1 MNQKVQLYIENQLV
15 DTFDSSPIKIVSS
28 IKDFREPGKLFTDYS
43 QNFNLPATNT
53 NNKIFK
59 HYYDYDII
67 EGGFDARKS
76 KEARI
81 EINDRPFREG
91 YITLDSVDLKY
102 NKPSTYKVT
111 FYGNLRTLKELFN
124 NLKLSDLDYLDDF
137 NIKYRATGTDS
148 FYQYLTTSKNIIDSE
163 GTTHIQP
170 IVVPLISN
178 KERLYY
184 NSSADFYGQLS
195 DGNLYYDSNDYGTGH
210 PANGLKFEYIR
221 PAIRID
227 LIIRAIE
234 KYVNKNSETYN
245 ISFSND
251 FFNSSLLQYYNLY
264 MWLNKDKEEETS
276 AIGRTQPIDT
286 FTMKTE
292 YGYVTYGGGTIQ
304 EQVFS
309 IVCTDSNGSTSG
321 NTGSKFIING
331 VEDDYVDTIEARL
344 RCVSSD
350 TNTKYDIKVF
360 RDGQLLTTF
369 NQNTQTGAQSLN
381 FYIERDGE
389 YRFQIVTEDNNPI
402 NFDSGFEITFVT
414 IPTSDRHI
422 FNNVVFTAGP
432 IDTSDPLEFSIT
444 ENMPD
449 MSVIEFLSGIFK
461 MFNLV
466 CYVEGGIN
474 TTYGN
479 YNANTTNLKNIRVK
493 TLDSYYSSS
502 NSELDITDRID
513 ISSSSVHRLLPYSR
527 IEFKYEDT
535 EAVLAEQHKS
545 SELEWGGEFWGIEG
559 ARAEKK
565 YEIIPPF
572 SHMKFERLKDEN
584 TDTVTNIQVGY
595 SITRGS
601 SSRDG
606 SNINESNINDNKEE
620 KYNPH
625 YGKPLLF
632 YPHRVNNGEAI
643 PYLYE
648 SGASVINVEPA
659 PTSYFIPLNQA
670 SVTTATTN
678 HFGEELNEY
687 DAYNNVESNQSNLFN
702 LYYKNYI
709 THLFDSRS
717 RITKVKANLTNAFL
731 SKFSLADK
739 IRISGK
745 TYTINKANIDIVSGK
760 ADFELQRYYSIKSY
774 YCLPADIDV
783 NIEVTSAGNQ
793 YVFDNKYG
801 TYQIDEGTYTFE
813 DVPSGHPIAFHN
825 FGKENNIT
833 YTGET
838 NAGSKVG
845 LDGNTYTYYSGN
857 VTVTVT
863 GDFGTISYECYNH
876 GYMGGENNLAYNSAC
891 SEDGGGGVTPTPTD
905 ITADS
910 TNFTADNALITADQ
924 TSSDVTPTPTPTPTP
939 EVGDF
944 TVDTIN
950 TTSDDTN
957 ITSDKLDQ

>member
-15 DTFDSSPIKIVSS
+15 DTFDSSPINIVSS

-43 QNFNLPATNT
+43 QNFNLPATNK

-59 HYYDYDII
+59 HYYDYDVT

-124 NLKLSDLDYLDDF
+124 NLKLSDLDYLDEF
-137 NIKYRATGTDS
+137 NIKYKPTGTDS
-148 FYQYLTTSKNIIDSE
+148 FYEYLTTSKNIIDSE

-184 NSSADFYGQLS
+184 NNNSSFYGQLS
-195 DGNLYYDSNDYGTGH
+195 DGNLYHDGSYPVNSK
-210 PANGLKFEYIR
+210 ANGLKFEHIKPSIR
-221 PAIRID
+221 VD

-264 MWLNKDKEEETS
+264 MWLNKDREEE
-276 AIGRTQPIDT
+276 INVVKNIQPINT
-286 FTMKTE
+286 FSIATN

-309 IVCTDSNGSTSG
+309 IVCTDSDGNTSG
-321 NTGSKFIING
+321 NTGSKFIISG

-344 RCVSSD
+344 RCVSS
-350 TNTKYDIKVF
+350 NTTTKFDVRVY
-360 RDGQLLTTF
+360 RDGQLLNTF
-369 NQNTQTGAQSLN
+369 NQNTQTGSQSLN

-389 YRFQIVTEDNNPI
+389 YRFDLVTNSTDSI
-402 NFDSGFEITFVT
+402 NFDSGFEITFAT
-414 IPTSDRHI
+414 TARSNRHT
-422 FNNVVFTAGP
+422 FNNITYGGVP
-432 IDTSDPLEFSIT
+432 INIVADTVEFSIS

-449 MSVIEFLSGIFK
+449 MSVIDFLSGIFK

-466 CYVEGGIN
+466 CYVEGDIN

-479 YNANTTNLKNIRVK
+479 YNSNTTNLKNIRVK

-513 ISSSSVHRLLPYSR
+513 ISSSKVERLLPYSR

-535 EAVLAEQHKS
+535 EAILAEQHKSS
-545 SELEWGGEFWGIEG
+545 SELEWGGEFWGVEKS
-559 ARAEKK
+559 RVEKK

-572 SHMKFERLKDEN
+572 AHMKFERLKNEN
-584 TDTVTNIQVGY
+584 TDTVTGIQVGY
-595 SITRGS
+595 SIKR
-601 SSRDG
+601 
-606 SNINESNINDNKEE
+606 SNANAEDYKSE

-632 YPHRVNNGEAI
+632 YPYRIASGASI
-643 PYLYE
+643 PYLYRNPTGYTQLE
-648 SGASVINVEPA
+648 GGAS
-659 PTSYFIPLNQA
+659 SYFIPLNQA
-670 SVTTATTN
+670 HPTTATTN

-687 DAYNNVESNQSNLFN
+687 DAYDNVQSNQSNLFN

-760 ADFELQRYYSIKSY
+760 AQFELQRYYNIKSY
-774 YCLPADIDV
+774 YCLPEDIDV
-783 NIEVTSAGNQ
+783 NVEVTSAGNQ

-813 DVPSGHPIAFHN
+813 DVPTHHPIAFHN

-833 YTGET
+833 YTGQT
-838 NAGSKVG
+838 NAGSKTG
-845 LDGNTYTYYSGN
+845 LDGNTYTYYSGD

-876 GYMGGENNLAYNSAC
+876 GYMGGENNLVYNSSC
-891 SEDGGGGVTPTPTD
+891 SEDGGGSVTPTPTD

-910 TNFTADNALITADQ
+910 TNVTADNALITADQ
-924 TSSDVTPTPTPTPTP
+924 TSSNVTPTPTPTPTP

-957 ITSDKLDQ
+957 VTSDKLDQ

>member
-15 DTFDSSPIKIVSS
+15 DTFDSSSINIVAS

-53 NNKIFK
+53 NNKVFK
-59 HYYDYDII
+59 HYYDYDVV

-124 NLKLSDLDYLDDF
+124 NLKLSDLDYLDEF
-137 NIKYRATGTDS
+137 NIKYKPTGTDS
-148 FYQYLTTSKNIIDSE
+148 FYEYLTTSKNIIDSE

-184 NSSADFYGQLS
+184 NSSSNFYGQLS
-195 DGNLYYDSNDYGTGH
+195 DGNLYYDSTSYITGH

-221 PAIRID
+221 PSIRVD

-234 KYVNKNSETYN
+234 KYVNKNNQTYN

-264 MWLNKDKEEETS
+264 MWLNKDIEEEIS
-276 AIGRTQPIDT
+276 VVKNTQPINT
-286 FTMKTE
+286 FAIATN
-292 YGYVTYGGGTIQ
+292 YGNVTYGGGATQ

-309 IVCTDSNGSTSG
+309 IVCTDSDGNTSG
-321 NTGSKFIING
+321 NTGSKFIISG
-331 VEDDYVDTIEARL
+331 VEDDYADSIEARL
-344 RCVSSD
+344 RCVSS
-350 TNTKYDIKVF
+350 NTTTKFDVRVY
-360 RDGQLLTTF
+360 RNGQLLNTF
-369 NQNTQTGAQSLN
+369 NQNTQTGTQSLD
-381 FYIERDGE
+381 FYVERDGE
-389 YRFQIVTEDNNPI
+389 YRFDLVTDNTDSI
-402 NFDSGFEITFVT
+402 NFDSGFEIKFVT
-414 IPTSDRHI
+414 IATSDRNT
-422 FNNVVFTAGP
+422 FNDITYGAGP
-432 IDTSDPLEFSIT
+432 INIVADTVEFSIT

-449 MSVIEFLSGIFK
+449 MSVIDFLSGIFK

-466 CYVEGGIN
+466 CYVEGDIN

-479 YNANTTNLKNIRVK
+479 YNSNTTNLKNIRVK

-513 ISSSSVHRLLPYSR
+513 ISSSKVERLLPYSR

-535 EAVLAEQHKS
+535 EAILAEQHKSS
-545 SELEWGGEFWGIEG
+545 SELEWGGEFWGVEK
-559 ARAEKK
+559 ARVEKK

-572 SHMKFERLKDEN
+572 AHMKFERLKNEN
-584 TDTVTNIQVGY
+584 TDTVTGIQVGY
-595 SITRGS
+595 SIKR
-601 SSRDG
+601 
-606 SNINESNINDNKEE
+606 SNANAEDYKSE

-632 YPHRVNNGEAI
+632 YPYRIASGLSI
-643 PYLYE
+643 PYLYRNPTGYTQLQG
-648 SGASVINVEPA
+648 GAS
-659 PTSYFIPLNQA
+659 SYFIPLNQA
-670 SVTTATTN
+670 HPTTATTN

-687 DAYNNVESNQSNLFN
+687 DAYDNVQSNQSNLFN

-760 ADFELQRYYSIKSY
+760 AQFELQRYYSIKSY
-774 YCLPADIDV
+774 YCLPDYIDV
-783 NIEVTSAGNQ
+783 NVEVTSSGNQ

-801 TYQIDEGTYTFE
+801 TYQIGEGIYVFE
-813 DVPSGHPIAFHN
+813 NVPTGHPIAFHN

-833 YTGET
+833 YTGVT
-838 NAGSKVG
+838 NAGSKTG
-845 LDGNTYTYYSGN
+845 LDGNTYAYYSGD
-857 VTVTVT
+857 VTVTVS

-876 GYMGGENNLAYNSAC
+876 GYMGGENNLVYNSSC
-891 SEDGGGGVTPTPTD
+891 SEGSAPTPTPVTGTLTVDATD
-905 ITADS
+905 IYVDS
-910 TNFTADNALITADQ
+910 ALITADQ
-924 TSSDVTPTPTPTPTP
+924 TD
-939 EVGDF
+939 E
-944 TVDTIN
+944 
-950 TTSDDTN
+950 
-957 ITSDKLDQ
+957 

>member
-15 DTFDSSPIKIVSS
+15 DTFDSSSINIVSS

-59 HYYDYDII
+59 HYYDYDVI

-81 EINDRPFREG
+81 EINDIPFKEG
-91 YITLDSVDLKY
+91 YITLNSVDLKY

-124 NLKLSDLDYLDDF
+124 NLKLSDLDYLDEF
-137 NIKYRATGTDS
+137 NINYKPTGTDS
-148 FYQYLTTSKNIIDSE
+148 FYEYLTTSKNITDSE

-184 NSSADFYGQLS
+184 NDNSSFYGTLS
-195 DGNLYYDSNDYGTGH
+195 DGNLYHDSSYGQGH
-210 PANGLKFEYIR
+210 PANGLKFEYIK

-234 KYVNKNSETYN
+234 KYINKNSETYN

-264 MWLNKDKEEETS
+264 MWLNKDREEETNVVKK
-276 AIGRTQPIDT
+276 TQPINT
-286 FTMKTE
+286 FAIATN

-304 EQVFS
+304 EEVFS
-309 IVCTDSNGSTSG
+309 IVCTDSDGNTSG
-321 NTGSKFIING
+321 NTGSKFIISG

-344 RCVSSD
+344 RCVSS
-350 TNTKYDIKVF
+350 NTTTKFDVRVY
-360 RDGQLLTTF
+360 RDGQLLNTF

-389 YRFQIVTEDNNPI
+389 YRFVLVTDSTDSI
-402 NFDSGFEITFVT
+402 NFESGFEITFAT
-414 IPTSDRHI
+414 IPTSDRHT
-422 FNNVVFTAGP
+422 FNNITYGGGP
-432 IDTSDPLEFSIT
+432 INIVADTVEFSIT

-449 MSVIEFLSGIFK
+449 ISVIDFLSGLFK

-466 CYVEGGIN
+466 CYVEGDIN

-535 EAVLAEQHKS
+535 KTLLAEQHKSS
-545 SELEWGGEFWGIEG
+545 SELEWGGEFWGVEG
-559 ARAEKK
+559 SRVEKK

-572 SHMKFERLKDEN
+572 AHMKFERLKNEN
-584 TDTVTNIQVGY
+584 TDTVTDIQVGY
-595 SITRGS
+595 SITR
-601 SSRDG
+601 
-606 SNINESNINDNKEE
+606 SNNNAEDYKSE

-632 YPHRVNNGEAI
+632 YPHRVSNGPAI
-643 PYLYE
+643 PYLYKNPTGYTQLS
-648 SGASVINVEPA
+648 SGT
-659 PTSYFIPLNQA
+659 TSYFIPLNQA

-774 YCLPADIDV
+774 YCLPVDIDV
-783 NIEVTSAGNQ
+783 NVEVTSAGNQ

-801 TYQIDEGTYTFE
+801 TYQMGEGTYTFE

-876 GYMGGENNLAYNSAC
+876 GYMGGENNLAYNANC
-891 SEDGGGGVTPTPTD
+891 SEDVAPTPTPTPG
-905 ITADS
+905 TLTVDS
-910 TNFTADNALITADQ
+910 TTITVDSALITADQ
-924 TSSDVTPTPTPTPTP
+924 TD
-939 EVGDF
+939 E
-944 TVDTIN
+944 
-950 TTSDDTN
+950 
-957 ITSDKLDQ
+957 